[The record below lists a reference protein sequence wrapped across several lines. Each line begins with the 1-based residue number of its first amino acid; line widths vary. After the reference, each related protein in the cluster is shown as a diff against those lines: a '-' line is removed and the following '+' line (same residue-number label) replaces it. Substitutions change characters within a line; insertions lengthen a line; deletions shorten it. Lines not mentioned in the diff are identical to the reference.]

1 MMVLDKEDG
10 RWRAGVPTPRA
21 PAPAP
26 RRAGTHTPGHGA
38 HTPGCAGLAGRE
50 VPRALGTGV
59 GRQGSSG
66 LRAPGAGP
74 GRTGPR
80 EGELRSGSVMLC
92 GAAWR
97 LRLPSDLGA
106 AAVRVERFVF
116 AAAPLTAA
124 ITLAPHA

>member
-1 MMVLDKEDG
+1 M
-10 RWRAGVPTPRA
+10 AGGGPNALR
-21 PAPAP
+21 P
-26 RRAGTHTPGHGA
+26 RRGAREHTRRDTGA
-38 HTPGCAGLAGRE
+38 HTPGCAGLA
-50 VPRALGTGV
+50 VPRGLGTGV
-59 GRQGSSG
+59 GRQGTSG

-80 EGELRSGSVMLC
+80 AGELCSGRVMLC

>member
-1 MMVLDKEDG
+1 MAGGGPDAPRPCTPAAARGNTHAGTRARTRRAVL
-10 RWRAGVPTPRA
+10 RWRGGRSLGVW
-21 PAPAP
+21 
-26 RRAGTHTPGHGA
+26 
-38 HTPGCAGLAGRE
+38 GL
-50 VPRALGTGV
+50 
-59 GRQGSSG
+59 GRQGRSG

-80 EGELRSGSVMLC
+80 AGELCSGSVMLC

-97 LRLPSDLGA
+97 LRLPSDLRA

>member
-1 MMVLDKEDG
+1 M
-10 RWRAGVPTPRA
+10 AGGGPNAPRPCA
-21 PAPAP
+21 PAVARGNTHAGTRART
-26 RRAGTHTPGHGA
+26 RRAVLGWRSPGG
-38 HTPGCAGLAGRE
+38 
-50 VPRALGTGV
+50 LGTRV
-59 GRQGSSG
+59 GRQGTSG

-80 EGELRSGSVMLC
+80 AGELCSGRVMLC